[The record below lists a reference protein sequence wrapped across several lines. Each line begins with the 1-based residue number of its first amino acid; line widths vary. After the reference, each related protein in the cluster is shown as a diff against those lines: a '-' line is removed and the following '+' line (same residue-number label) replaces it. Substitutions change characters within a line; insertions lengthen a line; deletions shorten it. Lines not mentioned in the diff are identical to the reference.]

1 MLVGVKKNLGGGIS
15 VGEGVVKLKV
25 RTKNDIWRLAE
36 IYFLGNVE
44 GKIERIKD
52 WTEIRE
58 KKEQITIGEDARTGE
73 LGGRIWK
80 KLRKRQKKGS
90 QKIRN

>member
-1 MLVGVKKNLGGGIS
+1 M
-15 VGEGVVKLKV
+15 KV
-25 RTKNDIWRLAE
+25 RTKNDIWRMAE
-36 IYFLGNVE
+36 IYSLGNVE
-44 GKIERIKD
+44 GKIERMKD

-58 KKEQITIGEDARTGE
+58 KKEQITIGEDLNARTGE

-90 QKIRN
+90 QKIRK